1 MTQRQEASTATQPA
15 PVLLLSYR
23 GVDRVACVGEMPT
36 AAAAA
41 AAALLLVGRSL
52 GLPQNATFYVPLMAP
67 LSSFSPSPPPAYLC
81 PDDTAAQW
89 PDPLHP
95 VPAERGPRRDG
106 RTRTS
111 PHAPEAHY
119 LEDERNG
126 RRTMRMGHL
135 KPRMSSLVGGSDV
148 EQGRAKAT
156 SLKLEKEVVEIGKV
170 FQG

>member
-67 LSSFSPSPPPAYLC
+67 LSSFPPHLRL
-81 PDDTAAQW
+81 
-89 PDPLHP
+89 PLP
-95 VPAERGPRRDG
+95 
-106 RTRTS
+106 
-111 PHAPEAHY
+111 
-119 LEDERNG
+119 
-126 RRTMRMGHL
+126 
-135 KPRMSSLVGGSDV
+135 
-148 EQGRAKAT
+148 
-156 SLKLEKEVVEIGKV
+156 
-170 FQG
+170 

>member
-36 AAAAA
+36 AAAA

-81 PDDTAAQW
+81 PDDTAARHSF
-89 PDPLHP
+89 HP

-106 RTRTS
+106 RTHTS

-135 KPRMSSLVGGSDV
+135 KPRMSSLVGGIDV
-148 EQGRAKAT
+148 EQERAKAT
-156 SLKLEKEVVEIGKV
+156 SLRLEKEVVEIGKV

>member
-67 LSSFSPSPPPAYLC
+67 LSSFPPHLPPTSALMIPPPA
-81 PDDTAAQW
+81 
-89 PDPLHP
+89 PLHL

-106 RTRTS
+106 RTRTRTS

-156 SLKLEKEVVEIGKV
+156 SLKLEKEVVEISKV